1 MKRLACASLCP
12 GPEACYNRAAPSLS
26 SLVFA
31 IHSHRTLMTA
41 NSFDPAT
48 QMQQLQ
54 AGARTLGVDLSPTQL
69 EQFERYYQALVQWN
83 RKFNLTAITDY
94 EEVQAK
100 HFLDSLAGAPILAE
114 ELGIT
119 LPMKRSLHLVDV
131 GTGAGFPGVP
141 LKIAEQKMKL
151 TLMDGTGKKIRFL
164 QQLIDELDLAN
175 AGTVQG
181 RAEELG
187 RQPAYRGQFDVVTAR
202 AVAPLNTLV
211 EYLLPL
217 VRREGYALIYKG
229 PGAPE
234 EFVAARKAIEILG
247 GETARIA
254 PVEIPFVEGRRFIVL
269 IKKVRRTPDL
279 YPRGQGL
286 ARKQPIR

>member
-1 MKRLACASLCP
+1 
-12 GPEACYNRAAPSLS
+12 
-26 SLVFA
+26 
-31 IHSHRTLMTA
+31 MTA
-41 NSFDPAT
+41 NRFDPAT

-54 AGARTLGVDLSPTQL
+54 AGARTLGVELTTDQL
-69 EQFERYYQALVQWN
+69 DQFERYYHALVQWN

-94 EEVQAK
+94 DEVQAK

-114 ELGIT
+114 ELGVA
-119 LPMKRSLHLVDV
+119 LPIQRPLHLVDV
-131 GTGAGFPGVP
+131 GTGAGFPGIP
-141 LKIAEQKMKL
+141 LKIAEPKIKL
-151 TLMDGTGKKIRFL
+151 TLMDGTGKKIQFL
-164 QQLIDELDLAN
+164 QQLINELRLTN
-175 AGTVQG
+175 AETVQG

-187 RQPAYRGQFDVVTAR
+187 RRPAYRGQFDVVTAR
-202 AVAPLNTLV
+202 AVAPLSTLV

-234 EFVAARKAIEILG
+234 EFMAARKAVETLG
-247 GETARIA
+247 GETTRMV
-254 PVEIPFVEGRRFIVL
+254 PLEIPFVEGRRFILL
-269 IKKVRRTPDL
+269 IKKIRRTPDL

>member
-1 MKRLACASLCP
+1 
-12 GPEACYNRAAPSLS
+12 
-26 SLVFA
+26 
-31 IHSHRTLMTA
+31 MTA
-41 NSFDPAT
+41 NRFDPAT
-48 QMQQLQ
+48 QMQQLR
-54 AGARTLGVDLSPTQL
+54 AGARTLGVDLTPAQL
-69 EQFERYYQALVQWN
+69 DQFERYYQALVQWN

-114 ELGIT
+114 ELGVT
-119 LPMKRSLHLVDV
+119 LPIRRPLHLVDV
-131 GTGAGFPGVP
+131 GTGAGFPGIP
-141 LKIAEQKMKL
+141 LKIAEPRIRL
-151 TLMDGTGKKIRFL
+151 TLMDGTGKKIQFL
-164 QQLIDELDLAN
+164 QQVIDELALSN
-175 AGTVQG
+175 AETVQG

-187 RQPAYRGQFDVVTAR
+187 RRPAYRGQFDAVTAR

-234 EFVAARKAIEILG
+234 EFVAARKAIGVLG
-247 GETARIA
+247 GETTRMV
-254 PVEIPFVEGRRFIVL
+254 PVEIPFVEGRRFILL

>member
-1 MKRLACASLCP
+1 
-12 GPEACYNRAAPSLS
+12 
-26 SLVFA
+26 
-31 IHSHRTLMTA
+31 MTA
-41 NSFDPAT
+41 NRFDSAT
-48 QMQQLQ
+48 KMQRLQ
-54 AGARTLGVDLSPTQL
+54 AGAQELGVPLTPEQF
-69 EQFERYYQALVQWN
+69 EQFERYYHALVQWN

-114 ELGIT
+114 ELGMT
-119 LPMKRSLHLVDV
+119 LPMERPLHLVDV

-141 LKIAEQKMKL
+141 LKIAEPKLKL

-164 QQLIDELDLAN
+164 QTLIDELGLTRAE
-175 AGTVQG
+175 TLQG

-217 VRREGYALIYKG
+217 VRRDGYALIYKG
-229 PGAPE
+229 PSGPE
-234 EFVAARKAIEILG
+234 EFMAARRAIEVLG
-247 GETARIA
+247 GETMRMA
-254 PVEIPFVEGRRFIVL
+254 PLDIPFVEGRRFILL